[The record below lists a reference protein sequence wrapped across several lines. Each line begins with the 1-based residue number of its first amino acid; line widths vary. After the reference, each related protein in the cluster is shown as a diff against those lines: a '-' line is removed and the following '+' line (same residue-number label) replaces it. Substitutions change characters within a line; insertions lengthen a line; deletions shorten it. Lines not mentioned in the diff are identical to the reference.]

1 MDAHSA
7 HVQHNLSIKPSI
19 LVGADQYPL
28 FFPQQRRPLYRS
40 SIGGSGL
47 DEPERCPA
55 TVALMCAGPQM
66 MPVIVA
72 LLTVKGARVYIDLT
86 QNDMNDSL

>member
-1 MDAHSA
+1 MLTNTHFFS
-7 HVQHNLSIKPSI
+7 HNK
-19 LVGADQYPL
+19 GAKQ
-28 FFPQQRRPLYRS
+28 RS

-47 DEPERCPA
+47 DEPEGCPA

-72 LLTVKGARVYIDLT
+72 LLTVKGVRVYIDLCT
-86 QNDMNDSL
+86 QNAQNDSL

>member
-1 MDAHSA
+1 MW
-7 HVQHNLSIKPSI
+7 VR
-19 LVGADQYPL
+19 
-28 FFPQQRRPLYRS
+28 FRF
-40 SIGGSGL
+40 
-47 DEPERCPA
+47 EPEGCPA

-72 LLTVKGARVYIDLT
+72 LLTVKGVRVYIDLT